1 MSGKDQLEAA
11 IITLVIIITAICIS
25 LLMVKLSSRR
35 ENKILNE
42 KIAQKKEQG
51 FYPVF
56 DKFGIY
62 FVKFQKG
69 LYGDNA
75 GLGVRCFSDDGL
87 IDACITIDLS
97 YWNIYPSN
105 QKCAFMTPYR
115 CEFTN
120 DDFLTTNNIATPT
133 GRWANVPGLGV
144 MKEFEFNI

>member
-1 MSGKDQLEAA
+1 MSGKDQLEAV

-56 DKFGIY
+56 SEFGVY

-75 GLGVRCFSDDGL
+75 SLGVRCFSDDGL

-97 YWNIYPSN
+97 HWNIYPSN
-105 QKCAFMTPYR
+105 QKCAFMNPYK

-120 DDFLTTNNIATPT
+120 DNFLITNNIATPT
-133 GRWANVPGLGV
+133 GRWADVPGLGV